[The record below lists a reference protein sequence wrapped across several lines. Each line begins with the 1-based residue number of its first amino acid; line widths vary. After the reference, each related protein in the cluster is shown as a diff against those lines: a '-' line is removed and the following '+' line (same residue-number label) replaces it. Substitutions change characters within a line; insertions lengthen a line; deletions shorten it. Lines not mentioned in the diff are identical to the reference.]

1 MIWQNA
7 IKKQQL
13 LQQQKNIGYSF
24 NGRDMEHTR
33 SKGFKKLKTGRLYF
47 FFLLIVY
54 IVQLH
59 TLSVGLHVFY
69 CKV

>member
-33 SKGFKKLKTGRLYF
+33 SKGFKKFKTGRLYF
-47 FFLLIVY
+47 FFFVNSLHCATSHIVCRPTRFLL
-54 IVQLH
+54 
-59 TLSVGLHVFY
+59 
-69 CKV
+69 